1 MRNRFTD
8 ATLVSEGIAKTTV
21 ADCETRV
28 ELCRRT
34 GDKGYETGF
43 CFCVLG
49 CPLKGYFAR
58 LNTNSRVT
66 PAGVRGFV
74 NFNSSSVID
83 VTIRR

>member
-1 MRNRFTD
+1 MS
-8 ATLVSEGIAKTTV
+8 AVASIA
-21 ADCETRV
+21 AIARPAAN
-28 ELCRRT
+28 
-34 GDKGYETGF
+34 GGQGYETAF
-43 CFCVLG
+43 CFFVLG
-49 CPLKGYFAR
+49 SPLKGYFAR

>member
-1 MRNRFTD
+1 MIQHVGGMS
-8 ATLVSEGIAKTTV
+8 ASLSIV
-21 ADCETRV
+21 AMAR
-28 ELCRRT
+28 LPRT
-34 GDKGYETGF
+34 GDTDCETGF

-49 CPLKGYFAR
+49 CPLDGYFAR

-74 NFNSSSVID
+74 NFNSSSLID